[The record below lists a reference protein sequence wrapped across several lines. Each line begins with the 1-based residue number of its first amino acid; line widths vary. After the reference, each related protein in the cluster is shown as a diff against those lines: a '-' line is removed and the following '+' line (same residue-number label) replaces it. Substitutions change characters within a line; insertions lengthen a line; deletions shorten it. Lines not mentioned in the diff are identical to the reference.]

1 MAAALPKV
9 TEASPAP
16 LGMDVKDFEKTKI
29 GFEISDKQE
38 QLFQLEKEISK
49 KAAENPEKILKHVSD
64 ALKNEEL
71 FTVVK
76 KDLSSLEDCLERLKS
91 RIQTP
96 RQIMEAE
103 IHKLERLQELSS
115 ILRDLIRFSQ
125 LVRQL
130 TLVSQENEQASL
142 LIQKIDHH
150 LKNSSLESIK
160 IVEALIGYINHRK
173 LRAFNK
179 AKENIS
185 EGLVLK
191 NPLLLT
197 RGLSSLEHIDLISR
211 AIHDFGPSQT
221 SKLKAFIRSQCQNE
235 NTLSTGQAHVSFNNK
250 EVELGYNS
258 KVSAKPFWLGWL
270 ERLT

>member
-1 MAAALPKV
+1 
-9 TEASPAP
+9 
-16 LGMDVKDFEKTKI
+16 
-29 GFEISDKQE
+29 
-38 QLFQLEKEISK
+38 
-49 KAAENPEKILKHVSD
+49 
-64 ALKNEEL
+64 
-71 FTVVK
+71 
-76 KDLSSLEDCLERLKS
+76 
-91 RIQTP
+91 
-96 RQIMEAE
+96 MEAE

-125 LVRQL
+125 LVRKR
-130 TLVSQENEQASL
+130 TSL
-142 LIQKIDHH
+142 SLIQKIDHH

-235 NTLSTGQAHVSFNNK
+235 NTLSTGQAHVPFNNK
-250 EVELGYNS
+250 EVESGNNS